1 MSEENV
7 GLVRRLYEAYFDGQ
21 LATVA
26 EAILDSE
33 IEWHA
38 SDAFGV
44 VHGREAVV
52 AHLNDFVASFDD
64 WKMTAMDLLDAGDNV
79 IGVHQASGVGRTSGV
94 TVDFR
99 FAGVYS
105 VRANKIVLVREF
117 ETRTEALEAVGLEE

>member
-7 GLVRRLYEAYFDGQ
+7 ELVRRLYEAYFDAQ
-21 LATVA
+21 LGTVA
-26 EAILDSE
+26 ETILDAE

-52 AHLNDFVASFDD
+52 AHLNDVRASFDD
-64 WKMTAMDLLDAGDNV
+64 WKMTAMDLLDAGDDV
-79 IGVHQASGVGRTSGV
+79 IGVHQASGVGRTSGA

-105 VRANKIVLVREF
+105 VRANKIILVREF
-117 ETRTEALEAVGLEE
+117 DTRAEALKAGGLAE